1 MHSNYRILAAAL
13 LCGLVPA
20 SAGPSGAHDK
30 FSVLDLKIGMTLDG
44 QKGFACI
51 KPNEHTP
58 DPHCV
63 KFVDSRCAGKPAAI
77 GQLAYGEKAPK
88 GCYLD
93 YSSNATFLD
102 GALQQTSS
110 TGSVEDERKPIK
122 KPLENVHL
130 VGTQSNPS
138 KIYRI
143 DYMLG
148 FDDLAEGSK
157 LYKATTAKYGEPS
170 YKNPPNE
177 MRWKDDT
184 TKLSANCDRASC
196 EIRVEDSAFE
206 QAENEQQKQGDTK
219 SRHQSADA
227 PKL

>member
-1 MHSNYRILAAAL
+1 MHSSYRILAATL
-13 LCGLVPA
+13 LFGLVPA

-30 FSVLDLKIGMTLDG
+30 LSVLELKIGMTLDG
-44 QKGFACI
+44 QKGFTCM
-51 KPNEHTP
+51 KPEDSTS

-93 YSSNATFLD
+93 YSSNATYFD
-102 GALQQTSS
+102 GALQQSS
-110 TGSVEDERKPIK
+110 NSGGADDARKPIK

-130 VGTQSNPS
+130 IGTRSNPS
-138 KIYRI
+138 KIYRM

-157 LYKATTAKYGEPS
+157 LYKATTAKYGEPI

-177 MRWKDDT
+177 MRWKADT
-184 TKLSANCDRASC
+184 TNLSANCDHAHC
-196 EIRVEDSAFE
+196 EILVEDSEFE
-206 QAENEQQKQGDTK
+206 QAENAQQGQADTK
-219 SRHQSADA
+219 SRHQSAAA